1 MRYFLALIL
10 SLLPLAFGQTPFPIL
25 FSTKTINTAQ
35 QSSFVSA
42 IISYVSSLEQQP
54 TYTSFFSYMATATG
68 LPDDVSSE
76 FSSVSY
82 NPLSLAEDYFTATAT
97 PAWYTE
103 ITSPLQSYVSS
114 VASGEASI
122 VSKIVNGSGA
132 GRVEAKVAVMGSLLA
147 AMLVGMLLL

>member
-10 SLLPLAFGQTPFPIL
+10 SLLPLAFGQTFN
-25 FSTKTINTAQ
+25 TKNINAAQ
-35 QSSFVSA
+35 QSSLSSA
-42 IISYVSSLEQQP
+42 FASYGSSLGLQP
-54 TYTSFFSYMATATG
+54 AYASFALYMATATG

-76 FSSVSY
+76 FSSVGF
-82 NPLSLAEDYFTATAT
+82 NPVSLVADYLTATAT

-114 VASGEASI
+114 VASADASI
-122 VSKIVNGSGA
+122 ATKIIGSGA

-147 AMLVGMLLL
+147 AMLVGILLL

>member
-35 QSSFVSA
+35 QSSFISA

-54 TYTSFFSYMATATG
+54 TYTSFASYMATATG

-82 NPLSLAEDYFTATAT
+82 NPLSLAEDYFAATAT

-114 VASGEASI
+114 VASADASI
-122 VSKIVNGSGA
+122 ATKIIGSGA

>member
-10 SLLPLAFGQTPFPIL
+10 SLLPLAFGQTPFPIV
-25 FSTKTINTAQ
+25 FNTKSINTAQ
-35 QSSFVSA
+35 ESSLVSYFF
-42 IISYVSSLEQQP
+42 SFGSSLEQQP
-54 TYTSFFSYMATATG
+54 AFTSFSSYMATATG

-76 FSSVSY
+76 FSFVNN
-82 NPLSLAEDYFTATAT
+82 NPISLAEDYFTATAT

-114 VASGEASI
+114 IASVEASI
-122 VSKIVNGSGA
+122 ASKIVNGSA

-147 AMLVGMLLL
+147 AMLVGILLL